1 MRSEEIKP
9 LKIGELTAKRP
20 IIQGGMGVGVSLSS
34 LAGAVAAEGGIGVIS
49 TAQIGFYRPDF
60 ERNPLEANLK
70 AIKEQIVL
78 AREKA
83 KGGIIGAN
91 IMVATRNYKEYVM
104 AAVRAGV
111 DLIISGAGLPKNL
124 PEYVRE
130 SAVKIA
136 PIVSSEKAAKV
147 ICRLWDRK
155 HHCAPDMVVIEG
167 PLAGGHL
174 GFSEKELEPF
184 VRKDDSAIEQMTT
197 DYGEEIRRI
206 IRVCREYGEKYEKEI
221 PVIVAGGIDTP
232 EKTRYAFSLGASGI
246 QAATPFVATE
256 ECDAHKSFKEAYIK
270 ARKEDVVIL
279 KSPVGMPGRG
289 IKNTFLEN
297 VARGRRNEIHC
308 KQCLEGCNPAT
319 IPYCITDALIRAVR
333 GDVENGL
340 VFCGANVNK
349 IKRISTVREVIA
361 DILGVAV

>member
-1 MRSEEIKP
+1 MRSKQIKP
-9 LKIGELTAKRP
+9 LKIGELTARLP

-34 LAGAVAAEGGIGVIS
+34 FAGAVASEGGIGVIS

-70 AIKEQIVL
+70 AIKEQVAL
-78 AREKA
+78 AKEKA

-91 IMVATRNYKEYVM
+91 IMVATRNYKEYVT

-111 DLIISGAGLPKNL
+111 DLIISGAGLPRNL
-124 PEYVRE
+124 PEYVRN

-147 ICRLWDRK
+147 ICRLWDRN

-174 GFSEKELEPF
+174 GFSEKELAPF
-184 VRKDDSAIEQMTT
+184 VRDSAAEINHMMA
-197 DYGEEIRRI
+197 DYDEEIRRI
-206 IRVCREYGEKYEKEI
+206 IHVCHEYGEKYEKEI
-221 PVIVAGGIDTP
+221 PVVVAGGIDTA
-232 EKTRYAFSLGASGI
+232 EKTRHALSLGASGV
-246 QAATPFVATE
+246 QAATPFVATK
-256 ECDAHKSFKEAYIK
+256 ECDAHKNFKEAYIK
-270 ARKEDVVIL
+270 ATKEDVVIL

-289 IKNTFLEN
+289 IKNAFLER
-297 VARGRRNEIHC
+297 VAQGKRNEIHC

-340 VFCGANVNK
+340 VFCGANVDK
-349 IKRISTVREVIA
+349 VQKISTVREVIGNILEM
-361 DILGVAV
+361 DI

>member
-1 MRSEEIKP
+1 MKSKQIKP
-9 LKIGELTAKRP
+9 LKIGELTAKLP

-60 ERNPLEANLK
+60 EKSPLEAKLK
-70 AIKEQIVL
+70 AIKEQIAL
-78 AREKA
+78 AKEKA

-91 IMVATRNYKEYVM
+91 IMVATRNYKEYVT

-111 DLIISGAGLPKNL
+111 DVIISGAGLPRNL
-124 PEYVRE
+124 PEYVRD

-147 ICRLWDRK
+147 ICRLWDRN
-155 HHCAPDMVVIEG
+155 HHRVPDMVVIEG

-174 GFSEKELEPF
+174 GFSEKELMPF
-184 VRKDDSAIEQMTT
+184 TKSSDADINHMMA
-197 DYGEEIRRI
+197 DYDEEIRRI
-206 IRVCREYGEKYEKEI
+206 IHVCHEYGEKYEKEI
-221 PVIVAGGIDTP
+221 PVVVAGGIDTA
-232 EKTRYAFSLGASGI
+232 EKTRHALSLGASGI

-256 ECDAHKSFKEAYIK
+256 ECDAHKNFKEAYIK
-270 ARKEDVVIL
+270 ATKEDVVII

-289 IKNTFLEN
+289 IKNAFLER
-297 VARGRRNEIHC
+297 VARGKRDEIHC
-308 KQCLEGCNPAT
+308 KQCLENCNPAA
-319 IPYCITDALIRAVR
+319 IPYCITDALIRAVQ

-340 VFCGANVNK
+340 VFCGANVDK
-349 IKRISTVREVIA
+349 IQKISTVREVIGN
-361 DILGVAV
+361 ILGMDV